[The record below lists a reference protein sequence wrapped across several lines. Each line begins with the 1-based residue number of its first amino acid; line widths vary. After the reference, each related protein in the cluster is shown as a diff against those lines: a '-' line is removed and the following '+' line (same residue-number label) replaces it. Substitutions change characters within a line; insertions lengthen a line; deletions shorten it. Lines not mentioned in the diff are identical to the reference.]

1 MKSQIVQAREAW
13 WQEHVG
19 RWRRSGMSKSGY
31 CATHGLSLNSF
42 RYWLRKSRSSMDAV
56 PAVQPSV
63 VAVPFALTP
72 KAPSFGVVVANRY
85 ALDIPA
91 DFDEAALS
99 KLLSVLE
106 ARC

>member
-42 RYWLRKSRSSMDAV
+42 RYWLHKSRSSMDTPPRRATSGRGR
-56 PAVQPSV
+56 SV
-63 VAVPFALTP
+63 HFGP
-72 KAPSFGVVVANRY
+72 KG
-85 ALDIPA
+85 
-91 DFDEAALS
+91 
-99 KLLSVLE
+99 SVLWSRGRE
-106 ARC
+106 SLCFGYSG